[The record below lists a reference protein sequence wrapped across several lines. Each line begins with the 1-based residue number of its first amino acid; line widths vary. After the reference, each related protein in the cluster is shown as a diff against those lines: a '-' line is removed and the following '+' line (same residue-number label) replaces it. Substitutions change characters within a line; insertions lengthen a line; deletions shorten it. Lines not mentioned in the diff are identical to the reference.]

1 MYSLTLKRWADM
13 AKVRH
18 DEIIPEC
25 NIDTNLIE
33 TLLKVI
39 NLERKNYDEYIVQH
53 SRGIGEVTRTM
64 QTAKKLKDGF
74 ALGVVDDDPKFPN
87 YKKEFRELAQSPHVK
102 LLKHPGKE
110 HYLLVANKAMETL
123 IKASASGQDI
133 NLSVYGFPEST
144 KDYKKTTK
152 DDSSR
157 INPNYKNL
165 FKRLSKSGEIN
176 LVKNLL
182 DKFVNEREGLTE
194 DDLKQ
199 VFKDAGY

>member
-1 MYSLTLKRWADM
+1 M

-87 YKKEFRELAQSPHVK
+87 YK
-102 LLKHPGKE
+102 
-110 HYLLVANKAMETL
+110 
-123 IKASASGQDI
+123 
-133 NLSVYGFPEST
+133 
-144 KDYKKTTK
+144 
-152 DDSSR
+152 
-157 INPNYKNL
+157 NL